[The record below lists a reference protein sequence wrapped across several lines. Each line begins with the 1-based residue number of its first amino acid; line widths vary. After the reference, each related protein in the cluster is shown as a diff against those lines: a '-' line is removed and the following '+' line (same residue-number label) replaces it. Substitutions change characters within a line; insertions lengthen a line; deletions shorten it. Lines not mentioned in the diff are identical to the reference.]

1 MSKTQNYDYIIVG
14 AGSAGCV
21 LANRLSADGSKSVL
35 LLEAGPSDQRFYV
48 QMPIGYGKTF
58 YQPKVNWMYTS
69 KASAGL
75 NGRGSYWPRGKTL
88 GGSSSINAMV
98 YVRGHQQDFNDWE
111 SAGNPGWSYRDVLPY
126 FKRME
131 SWQRGGGVFRGGSGP
146 LSVSDVSAKLHPLC
160 KHFIAAGQALGFDYN
175 ADMNGENQEGVGYYQ
190 LTTHQGQRM
199 SAARAYLKPARKR
212 PNLTLVCN
220 ASVARIVFEGKRAVG
235 VEYKHKHK
243 IYRANVTKEVILSAG
258 AVNSPQLLQ
267 LSGVGPSHVLQRA
280 GIDQVH
286 ESPAVG
292 QHLQDHIGHSY
303 FYRANQPTLNQQ
315 LRPWWGKLLQGL
327 RYLLTRGGPLS
338 LSINQAGGFVHTRKG
353 LDRPNIQLYF
363 SPLSYTKAPAG
374 ERPML
379 NPDPFPAYA
388 LGISNCKVYSEG
400 QINIASKDP
409 HEAPTIEPNYLAHKS
424 EIQDLLE
431 GVKLIR
437 KLAATA
443 QLQAITLD
451 EMRPG
456 VECKTDAQLIEDI
469 RNNADTVFHPC
480 GTCRMGPDPL
490 KNVVD
495 SELKVHG
502 LEGLRVVDASIF
514 PNVLCGNINAATIM
528 VGEKAADLILSSHKL
543 GINEQV

>member
-1 MSKTQNYDYIIVG
+1 MSQQKSYDYIIIG

-21 LANRLSADGSKSVL
+21 LANHLSADANTSVL
-35 LLEAGPSDQRFYV
+35 LLEAGPSDKRFFI

-75 NGRGSYWPRGKTL
+75 SGRASYWPRGKVL

-98 YVRGHQQDFNDWE
+98 YVRGHKKDFDDWE
-111 SAGNPGWSYRDVLPY
+111 SAGNPGWSYEDVLPY

-131 SWQRGGGVFRGGSGP
+131 SWQHGADEFRGGSGP
-146 LSVSDVSAKLHPLC
+146 LKIADVSAKLHPLC
-160 KHFIAAGQALGFDYN
+160 KHFVAAGEAIGIDYN
-175 ADMNGENQEGVGYYQ
+175 ADMNGAKQEGVGYYQ

-199 SAARAYLKPARKR
+199 SAARAYLKPARHR

-220 ASVARIVFEGKRAVG
+220 ALVERIVFDGKRAVA
-235 VEYKHKHK
+235 VDYQHKHK
-243 IYRANVTKEVILSAG
+243 QHRVNATKEIILSAG

-267 LSGVGPSHVLQRA
+267 LSGVGPKEVLQQA
-280 GIDQVH
+280 GVAQVH

-292 QHLQDHIGHSY
+292 QHLQDHLGHSY

-315 LRPWWGKLLQGL
+315 LRPWWGKLWQGM
-327 RYLLTRGGPLS
+327 RYVFTRSGPLS
-338 LSINQAGGFVHTRKG
+338 LSVNQAGGFVHTRKG

-363 SPLSYTKAPAG
+363 SPLSYTKAPVG
-374 ERPML
+374 ERPMM
-379 NPDPFPAYA
+379 NPDPFPAYL
-388 LGISNCKVYSEG
+388 LGISNCRVKSEG
-400 QINIASKDP
+400 AINIASNDP
-409 HEAPTIEPNYLAHKS
+409 RVAPKIEPNYLTHKD
-424 EIQDLLE
+424 EVQDLLE

-437 KLAATA
+437 KLAQTA

-451 EMRPG
+451 EMSPG
-456 VECKTDAQLIEDI
+456 IDCKSDAQLIEDI

-480 GTCRMGPDPL
+480 GTCRMGPDPQD
-490 KNVVD
+490 NVVD
-495 SELKVHG
+495 SNLKVHG

-514 PNVLCGNINAATIM
+514 PNVVCGNINAATIM
-528 VGEKAADLILSSHKL
+528 VGEKAADLILAAHR
-543 GINEQV
+543 

>member
-1 MSKTQNYDYIIVG
+1 MSKTPNYDYIIIG

-21 LANRLSADGSKSVL
+21 LANRLTADPSKSVL
-35 LLEAGPSDQRFYV
+35 LLEAGPSDKRFYV

-58 YQPKVNWMYTS
+58 YQSTVNWMYTS

-98 YVRGHQQDFNDWE
+98 YVRGHKKDFDDWE
-111 SAGNPGWSYRDVLPY
+111 NAGNPGWSYDDVLPY

-131 SWQRGGGVFRGGSGP
+131 SWQHGGDEFRGGDGP
-146 LSVSDVSAKLHPLC
+146 LNVSDVSTKLHPLC
-160 KHFIAAGQALGFDYN
+160 KHFVAAGEALGFDYN
-175 ADMNGENQEGVGYYQ
+175 ADMNGVKQEGVGYYQ

-220 ASVARIVFEGKRAVG
+220 ASVACIVFEGKRAVG

-243 IYRANVTKEVILSAG
+243 TYRANVTKEVILCAG

-280 GIDQVH
+280 GVDQVH

-303 FYRANQPTLNQQ
+303 FYRANRPTLNQQ
-315 LRPWWGKLLQGL
+315 LRPWWGKLWQGM
-327 RYLLTRGGPLS
+327 RYVFTRSGPLS
-338 LSINQAGGFVHTRKG
+338 LSVNQAGGFVHTRKG

-363 SPLSYTKAPAG
+363 SPLSYTKAPPG
-374 ERPML
+374 ERPMM
-379 NPDPFPAYA
+379 NPDPFPAYL
-388 LGISNCKVYSEG
+388 LGVSNCRVKSEG
-400 QINIASKDP
+400 EINITSNDP
-409 HEAPTIEPNYLAHKS
+409 SEAPAIEPNYLTHED

-437 KLAATA
+437 KLAETS
-443 QLQAITLD
+443 QLKAITLD

-469 RNNADTVFHPC
+469 RNNADTIFHPC

-490 KNVVD
+490 DNVVD

-502 LEGLRVVDASIF
+502 LQGLRVVDASIF
-514 PNVLCGNINAATIM
+514 PNVVCGNINAATIM
-528 VGEKAADLILSSHKL
+528 VGEKAADLILSEH
-543 GINEQV
+543 E

>member
-1 MSKTQNYDYIIVG
+1 MKQGLSYDYIIIG

-21 LANRLSADGSKSVL
+21 LANRLSADASRSVL
-35 LLEAGPSDQRFYV
+35 LLEAGPSDKRFYV

-58 YQPKVNWMYTS
+58 YQSKVNWMYTS
-69 KASAGL
+69 QANVGL
-75 NGRGSYWPRGKTL
+75 NGRTSYWPRGKTL

-98 YVRGHQQDFNDWE
+98 YVRGHQQDFDDWE
-111 SAGNPGWSYRDVLPY
+111 RVGNSGWSYDDVLPY

-131 SWQRGGGVFRGGSGP
+131 SWQHGANEFRGGDGP
-146 LSVSDVSAKLHPLC
+146 LNVSDVSAKLHPLC
-160 KHFIAAGQALGFDYN
+160 KQFVAAGQALGFDYN

-199 SAARAYLKPARKR
+199 SAARAYLKPARNR
-212 PNLTLVCN
+212 PNLTVICN
-220 ASVARIVFEGKRAVG
+220 ASVARIVFSGKRASG
-235 VEYKHKHK
+235 VEYHHQHK
-243 IYRANVTKEVILSAG
+243 IHYAKATKEIILSAG

-267 LSGVGPSHVLQRA
+267 LSGVGPSHILQKA
-280 GIDQVH
+280 GVEQVH
-286 ESPAVG
+286 QSPAVG

-303 FYRANQPTLNQQ
+303 FYRSRQATLNQQ
-315 LRPWWGKLLQGL
+315 LHPWWGKLWQGV
-327 RYLLTRGGPLS
+327 RYMLTRAGPLS

-363 SPLSYTKAPAG
+363 SPLSYTKAPLG
-374 ERPML
+374 ERPMM
-379 NPDPFPAYA
+379 NPDPFPAYV
-388 LGISNCKVYSEG
+388 LGVSNCRVRSEG
-400 QINIASKDP
+400 EINITSNDP
-409 HEAPTIEPNYLAHKS
+409 RKPPAIEPNYLSHKD
-424 EIQDLLE
+424 EVQDLLE

-437 KLAATA
+437 KLAGTSP
-443 QLQAITLD
+443 LQAITLD

-490 KNVVD
+490 DNVVD

-502 LEGLRVVDASIF
+502 LQGLRVVDASIF
-514 PNVLCGNINAATIM
+514 PNVVCGNINAATIM
-528 VGEKAADLILSSHKL
+528 VGEKAADLILSDL
-543 GINEQV
+543 

>member
-1 MSKTQNYDYIIVG
+1 MKQGLSYDYIIIG

-21 LANRLSADGSKSVL
+21 LANRLSADASRSVL
-35 LLEAGPSDQRFYV
+35 LLEAGPSDKRFYV

-58 YQPKVNWMYTS
+58 YQSKVNWMYTS
-69 KASAGL
+69 QANVGL
-75 NGRGSYWPRGKTL
+75 NGRTSYWPRGKTL

-98 YVRGHQQDFNDWE
+98 YVRGHQQDFDDWE
-111 SAGNPGWSYRDVLPY
+111 RAGNSGWSYDDVLPY

-131 SWQRGGGVFRGGSGP
+131 SWQHGDTEFRGGDGP
-146 LSVSDVSAKLHPLC
+146 LNVSDVSAKLHPLC
-160 KHFIAAGQALGFDYN
+160 KQFVAAGQALGFDYN

-199 SAARAYLKPARKR
+199 SAARAYLKPARNR
-212 PNLTLVCN
+212 PNLTVICN
-220 ASVARIVFEGKRAVG
+220 ASVARIVFSGKRAVG
-235 VEYKHKHK
+235 VEYHHQHK
-243 IYRANVTKEVILSAG
+243 IHYAKATKEIILSAG

-267 LSGVGPSHVLQRA
+267 LSGVGPSHILRKA
-280 GIDQVH
+280 GVEQVH
-286 ESPAVG
+286 QSPAVG

-303 FYRANQPTLNQQ
+303 FYRSSQATLNQQ
-315 LRPWWGKLLQGL
+315 LHPWWGKLWQGV
-327 RYLLTRGGPLS
+327 RYVLTRGGPLS

-363 SPLSYTKAPAG
+363 SPLSYTKAPLG
-374 ERPML
+374 ERPMM
-379 NPDPFPAYA
+379 NPDPFPAYV
-388 LGISNCKVYSEG
+388 LGVSNCRVRSEG
-400 QINIASKDP
+400 EINITSNDP
-409 HEAPTIEPNYLAHKS
+409 RKPPAIEPNYLTHKD
-424 EIQDLLE
+424 EVQDLLD

-437 KLAATA
+437 KLAGTSP
-443 QLQAITLD
+443 LQAITLG

-490 KNVVD
+490 DNVVD

-502 LEGLRVVDASIF
+502 LQGLRVVDASIF
-514 PNVLCGNINAATIM
+514 PNVVCGNINAATIM
-528 VGEKAADLILSSHKL
+528 VGEKAADLILSDL
-543 GINEQV
+543 

>member
-1 MSKTQNYDYIIVG
+1 MKSYDYIVIG

-21 LANRLSADGSKSVL
+21 LANRLSENANNSVL
-35 LLEAGPSDQRFYV
+35 LLEAGPSDKRFFI
-48 QMPIGYGKTF
+48 QMPIGYGKTY

-75 NGRGSYWPRGKTL
+75 NGRASYWPRGKVL

-98 YVRGHQQDFNDWE
+98 YVRGHKKDFDDWE
-111 SAGNPGWSYRDVLPY
+111 SAGNPGWNYDDVLPY

-131 SWQRGGGVFRGGSGP
+131 SWQHGADEFRGGHGP
-146 LSVSDVSAKLHPLC
+146 LKIADVTAKLHPLC
-160 KHFIAAGQALGFDYN
+160 KHFVAAGEAIGIDYN
-175 ADMNGENQEGVGYYQ
+175 ADMNGAKQEGVGYYQ

-199 SAARAYLKPARKR
+199 SAARAYLKPARNR
-212 PNLTLVCN
+212 PNLTVVCN
-220 ASVARIVFEGKRAVG
+220 ALVERIVFDGKRAVG
-235 VEYKHKHK
+235 VDYQHRSKGR
-243 IYRANVTKEVILSAG
+243 RATDSATATATKEIILSAG

-267 LSGVGPSHVLQRA
+267 LSGVGPKQVLQRA
-280 GIDQVH
+280 GVKQVH

-315 LRPWWGKLLQGL
+315 LRPWWGKLWQGM
-327 RYLLTRGGPLS
+327 RYVFTRSGPLS
-338 LSINQAGGFVHTRKG
+338 LSVNQAGGFVHTRKG

-363 SPLSYTKAPAG
+363 SPLSYTKAPPG
-374 ERPML
+374 ERPMMS
-379 NPDPFPAYA
+379 PDPFPAYL
-388 LGISNCKVYSEG
+388 LGISNCRVKSEG
-400 QINIASKDP
+400 EINIASNDP
-409 HEAPTIEPNYLAHKS
+409 REAPKIEPNYLAH
-424 EIQDLLE
+424 EDEVQDLLE

-437 KLAATA
+437 KLAQTS

-456 VECKTDAQLIEDI
+456 IECKTDAQLIEDI

-480 GTCRMGPDPL
+480 GTCRMGPDPQN
-490 KNVVD
+490 NVVD
-495 SELKVHG
+495 SNLKVHG

-528 VGEKAADLILSSHKL
+528 VGEKAADLILFEH
-543 GINEQV
+543 G

>member
-1 MSKTQNYDYIIVG
+1 MSHYDYIIIG

-21 LANRLSADGSKSVL
+21 LANRLSENPNHSVL
-35 LLEAGPSDQRFYV
+35 LLEAGPSDKRFFV

-69 KASAGL
+69 MASDGL
-75 NGRGSYWPRGKTL
+75 NGRTSYWPRGKTL

-98 YVRGHQQDFNDWE
+98 YVRGHKQDFDDW
-111 SAGNPGWSYRDVLPY
+111 SNAGNKGWGYDEVLPY

-131 SWQRGGGVFRGGSGP
+131 SWQHGEDAFRGGSGP
-146 LSVSDVSAKLHPLC
+146 LNVSDVSANLHPLC
-160 KHFIAAGQALGFDYN
+160 KHFVAAGEALGFTYN
-175 ADMNGENQEGVGYYQ
+175 ADMNGVKQEGVGYYQ

-212 PNLTLVCN
+212 PNLTVVCESLVQ
-220 ASVARIVFEGKRAVG
+220 RIVFEGKRAVA
-235 VEYKHKHK
+235 VEYEHNGSSH
-243 IYRANVTKEVILSAG
+243 RAHGAKEICLSAG

-267 LSGVGPSHVLQRA
+267 LSGIGPGQVLQQA
-280 GIDQVH
+280 GVVPVH

-315 LRPWWGKLLQGL
+315 LRPWWGKLWYGL
-327 RYLLTRGGPLS
+327 RYVLTRTGPLS
-338 LSINQAGGFVHTRKG
+338 LSVNQAGGFVHTRAG

-374 ERPML
+374 ERPMM
-379 NPDPFPAYA
+379 NPDPFPAY
-388 LGISNCKVYSEG
+388 LMGVSNCRVKSEG
-400 QINIASKDP
+400 QINITSGDANV
-409 HEAPTIEPNYLAHKS
+409 APNIEPNYLAHDE

-437 KLAATA
+437 QFAQTS
-443 QLQAITLD
+443 QLQAITID

-456 VECKTDAQLIEDI
+456 ADCLTDAQLIEDI
-469 RNNADTVFHPC
+469 RNNADTVYHPC
-480 GTCRMGPDPL
+480 GTCRMGPDPTQ
-490 KNVVD
+490 NVVD
-495 SELKVHG
+495 SALKVHG
-502 LEGLRVVDASIF
+502 LEAIRVVDASIF
-514 PNVLCGNINAATIM
+514 PNLICGNINAATIM
-528 VGEKAADLILSSHKL
+528 VAEKAADLILSEHEL
-543 GINEQV
+543 A